1 MTVDPRPLR
10 RFRRHRGALFG
21 AVIIALLVV
30 FAAVVPLLSFFDP
43 VTSDFDH
50 GQGAEGAAAAPSAF
64 HWLGTDTIYRD
75 QLARLAHGARLSLVI
90 GVAASVLSLSI
101 GTLAGM
107 CAGYW
112 QGREL
117 LWGRLRISLDGIIMR
132 LVDVGLCF
140 PFLILVMAIGA
151 ALDQT
156 TLWTILVVLGSTS
169 WLGTARIVRAETLRV
184 RDLDF
189 VTASRALGERT
200 TMVLVRHVL
209 PIVAGT
215 LIVLGTLSVAQMI
228 LAESVLSYLNLG
240 LAPPTPTW
248 GHMLLEGQRDY
259 AAAPWLLAAPGGA
272 ILLSVMGFNLLG
284 EGLRDVLDAKGS
296 RA

>member
-1 MTVDPRPLR
+1 VDPRPLR
-10 RFRRHRGALFG
+10 RFRRHPGALVG
-21 AVIIALLVV
+21 AAIVVALVV
-30 FAAVVPLLSFFDP
+30 FAVIGPSLFGLDP
-43 VTSDFDH
+43 IGSDFEH
-50 GQGAEGAAAAPSAF
+50 GQGAYGAAGPPNTA

-75 QLARLAHGARLSLVI
+75 QLARLAHGARLSLLI
-90 GVAASVLSLSI
+90 GVLASAISLFIGAAV
-101 GTLAGM
+101 GM
-107 CAGYW
+107 CSGHW
-112 QGREL
+112 HGRDI
-117 LWGRLRISLDGIIMR
+117 GRGLVRISVDGILMR

-156 TLWTILVVLGSTS
+156 TAVTILVVLGSTS

-189 VTASRALGERT
+189 VTASRALGEKT

-209 PIVAGT
+209 PNVAGT
-215 LIVLGTLSVAQMI
+215 LIVLATFSVAQMI

-240 LAPPTPTW
+240 IAPPTPSW
-248 GHMLLEGQRDY
+248 GQMLHEGQRDF
-259 AAAPWLLAAPGGA
+259 AGAPWLLAAPGSA

-284 EGLRDVLDAKGS
+284 QGLRDAIDPKES